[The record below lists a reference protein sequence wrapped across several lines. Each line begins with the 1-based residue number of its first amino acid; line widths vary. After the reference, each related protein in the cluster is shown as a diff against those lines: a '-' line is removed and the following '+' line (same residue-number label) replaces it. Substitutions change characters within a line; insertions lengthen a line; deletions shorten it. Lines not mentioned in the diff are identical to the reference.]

1 MLNLAYDF
9 LYTVKKIKKVQY
21 KLQHIRD
28 LYDKMFPYAKDYI
41 KFLREKINILDDEG
55 GTKISSENSNGIK
68 QNSYQKKINF
78 EEGFE
83 KNHDYFFEE
92 DHWKDLSPRDI
103 ILYKDLTEQWLKTK
117 TRRQRRI
124 WNYFVLGVPENS
136 IAPRLKENTNFVTRT
151 IKTLQK
157 DFLDLIFKN

>member
-1 MLNLAYDF
+1 
-9 LYTVKKIKKVQY
+9 
-21 KLQHIRD
+21 
-28 LYDKMFPYAKDYI
+28 MFPNAKDYI
-41 KFLREKINILDDEG
+41 KFLRDRINTLDNEEQDVSSYKDFKEIKRYIPPKLFYYKERLEK
-55 GTKISSENSNGIK
+55 S
-68 QNSYQKKINF
+68 
-78 EEGFE
+78 
-83 KNHDYFFEE
+83 HDNLFEE

-103 ILYKDLTEQWLKTK
+103 TLYKDLTEHWLKTK

-124 WNYFVLGVPENS
+124 WNYFVLGVPKNS